1 MNKFD
6 KVYTGNL
13 FNFMEDDE
21 SNALQDAISDI
32 AINATNRISLTD
44 LNTKYNPKLKLT
56 RMSFP
61 TQYVNLADWF
71 KNNR

>member
-1 MNKFD
+1 MDKFD
-6 KVYTGNL
+6 KVYTGSL
-13 FNFMEDDE
+13 FNLIEDNE

-32 AINATNRISLTD
+32 ARNSTKRISLTD
-44 LNTKYNPKLKLT
+44 LITKYKPKLT

>member
-6 KVYTGNL
+6 KVYTGNI

-44 LNTKYNPKLKLT
+44 LITKYKPKLT

>member
-44 LNTKYNPKLKLT
+44 LITKYKPKLT

>member
-1 MNKFD
+1 MDKFD

-44 LNTKYNPKLKLT
+44 LMTKYKPKLT

>member
-6 KVYTGNL
+6 KIYTGNL

-32 AINATNRISLTD
+32 ARNATNRISLTD
-44 LNTKYNPKLKLT
+44 LITKYKPKLT

-61 TQYVNLADWF
+61 TQYVNLSDWF

>member
-1 MNKFD
+1 MDKFD

-13 FNFMEDDE
+13 LNFMEDDE

-32 AINATNRISLTD
+32 ARNSTNRISLTD
-44 LNTKYNPKLKLT
+44 LITKYKPKLT

>member
-6 KVYTGNL
+6 EIYTGNIL
-13 FNFMEDDE
+13 NFMEDDE
-21 SNALQDAISDI
+21 ANAFQDAISDI
-32 AINATNRISLTD
+32 ARNSTNRISLND
-44 LNTKYNPKLKLT
+44 LMTKYKLKLK

>member
-1 MNKFD
+1 MDKFD

-13 FNFMEDDE
+13 FNFMEDGE

-44 LNTKYNPKLKLT
+44 LMAKYKPKLT

-61 TQYVNLADWF
+61 KQYVNLSDWF

>member
-32 AINATNRISLTD
+32 ARNSTNRISLTD
-44 LNTKYNPKLKLT
+44 LMTKYKPKLT

-61 TQYVNLADWF
+61 KQYVNLSDWF

>member
-1 MNKFD
+1 MDKFD

-13 FNFMEDDE
+13 FNFMEDGE

-32 AINATNRISLTD
+32 AKNATNRISLTD
-44 LNTKYNPKLKLT
+44 LMTKYKPKLT

>member
-44 LNTKYNPKLKLT
+44 LMTKYKPKLT